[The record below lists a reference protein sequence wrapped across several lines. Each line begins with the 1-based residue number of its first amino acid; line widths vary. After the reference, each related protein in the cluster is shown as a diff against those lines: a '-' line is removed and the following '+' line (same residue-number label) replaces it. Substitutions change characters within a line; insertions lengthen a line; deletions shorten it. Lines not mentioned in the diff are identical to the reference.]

1 MKLSVKKINNEAVL
15 PTRAHSYD
23 AGMDLYVNDRQV
35 ITAHTT
41 IVVPTGISM
50 EIPEGFVGLIWDKS
64 SIGTKGLKTL
74 GGVVDSEYRGEV
86 KVVVH
91 NLNNEDIIF
100 EHGQKIA
107 QMLIQKV
114 ELVDIEEVADLSS
127 TVRGEGG
134 FGSTGR

>member
-23 AGMDLYVNDRQV
+23 AGMDLYVNGRQV
-35 ITAHTT
+35 IIAHTT
-41 IVVPTGISM
+41 MAVSTGISM

-64 SIGTKGLKTL
+64 SVGAKGLKTL
-74 GGVVDSEYRGEV
+74 GGVIDSEYRGEV
-86 KVVVH
+86 KVVIH

-127 TVRGEGG
+127 TIRGEGG

>member
-23 AGMDLYVNDRQV
+23 AGMDLYVNGRQV

-41 IVVPTGISM
+41 IAVSTGISM

-64 SIGTKGLKTL
+64 SVGAKGLKTL

-86 KVVVH
+86 KVIVH
-91 NLNNEDIIF
+91 NLNNEDIVF

-134 FGSTGR
+134 FGSTGQ

>member
-1 MKLSVKKINNEAVL
+1 MKLSVKKIDNNAVL
-15 PTRAHSYD
+15 PTRAHVDD
-23 AGMDLYVNDRQV
+23 AGMDLYVNGKQV

-41 IVVPTGISM
+41 LAVGTGIAM
-50 EIPEGFVGLIWDKS
+50 EIPSGYVGLIWDKS
-64 SIGTKGLKTL
+64 SVGAKGLKTL
-74 GGVVDSEYRGEV
+74 GGVVDSGYRGEV

-91 NLNNEDIIF
+91 NLNDEDIVF

-114 ELVDIEEVADLSS
+114 ELLDIEEVADLSS

-134 FGSTGR
+134 FGSTDR

>member
-23 AGMDLYVNDRQV
+23 AGMDLYVNGRQV

-41 IVVPTGISM
+41 VAVPTGISM

-64 SIGTKGLKTL
+64 SIGAKGLKTL

-114 ELVDIEEVADLSS
+114 ELVDIEEVTDLSS

-134 FGSTGR
+134 FGSTGK

>member
-1 MKLSVKKINNEAVL
+1 MKLSIKKINNDAVL
-15 PTRAHSYD
+15 PTRAHADD
-23 AGMDLYVNDRQV
+23 AGMDLYVNNKQV

-41 IVVPTGISM
+41 VPVSTGVSM
-50 EIPEGFVGLIWDKS
+50 EIPTGYVGLIWDKS
-64 SIGTKGLKTL
+64 SVGAKGLKTL
-74 GGVVDSEYRGEV
+74 GGVVDSGYRGEI

-91 NLNNEDIIF
+91 NLNDEDFIF

-114 ELVDIEEVADLSS
+114 ELLDIEEVKDLSS
-127 TVRGEGG
+127 TSRGEGG

>member
-23 AGMDLYVNDRQV
+23 AGMDLYVNGRQV